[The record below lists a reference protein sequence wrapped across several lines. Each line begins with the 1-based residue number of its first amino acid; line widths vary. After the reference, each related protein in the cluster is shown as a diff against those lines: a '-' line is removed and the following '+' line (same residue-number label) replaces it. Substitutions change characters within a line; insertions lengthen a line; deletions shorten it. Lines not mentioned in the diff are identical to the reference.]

1 MFHSKKNNI
10 YNYTKSQ
17 LSLDLDSLGF
27 KSYQTNQIWGW
38 IYTKGIDDFDKI
50 TNVSKTNIGIL
61 KDNFMFEK
69 SNVST
74 SKESFDGTL
83 KFLVKFIDNKEV
95 ESVFIPETN
104 RSTLCISS
112 QIGCTLSCKFCHTG
126 TQTLVRNLE
135 PYEIVAQILVAK
147 NLINDWDQK
156 NRKLTN
162 LVFMGMGEPFFNY
175 DNLVKA
181 LEIICDPDGLNF
193 AKKRITISTSGLVP
207 EILKCSKELKTNLA
221 ISLHATNDKLRNE
234 IMGINKK
241 YPLHDLFSACQ
252 IYNRE
257 NPDQKITFEYVMLNG
272 VNDSNENAFELI
284 KLIKKY
290 NLNCKVNLIPFNPW
304 DGCNFK
310 NSSINNLKQFQE
322 ILKKNNLIATIRK
335 TRGDDVMGACG
346 QLKSAS
352 ERERKKPNKTNLQ

>member
-10 YNYTKSQ
+10 YKYTKSQ
-17 LSLDLDSLGF
+17 LTSNLDALGF
-27 KSYQTNQIWGW
+27 RGYQVSQIWSW
-38 IYTKGIDDFDKI
+38 VYAKGVDDFAKM
-50 TNVSKTNIGIL
+50 TNVSKANIKIL
-61 KDNFMFEK
+61 ESNFVFEK
-69 SNVST
+69 LTT
-74 SKESFDGTL
+74 SKLLESFDGTL

-95 ESVFIPETN
+95 ESVYIPEDT

-135 PYEIVAQILVAK
+135 PHEIVAQILLTK
-147 NLINDWDQK
+147 NLIHDWNQT

-181 LEIICDPDGLNF
+181 LEIICDPAGLNF

-207 EILKCSKELKTNLA
+207 EILKCSKDLKTNLA
-221 ISLHATNDKLRNE
+221 ISLHATNDKLRSE

-272 VNDSNENAFELI
+272 VNDSLENAFELI

-304 DGCNFK
+304 EGCNYT

-335 TRGDDVMGACG
+335 TRGEDVMGACG

-352 ERERKKPNKTNLQ
+352 QRERKERGKI

>member
-17 LSLDLDSLGF
+17 LSLALDSLGF
-27 KSYQTNQIWGW
+27 KNYQTNQIWGW
-38 IYTKGIDDFDKI
+38 IYAKGINDFDKI

-61 KDNFMFEK
+61 KENFMFENLNI
-69 SNVST
+69 SNL
-74 SKESFDGTL
+74 KESFDGTL

-95 ESVFIPETN
+95 ESVYIPETT

-135 PYEIVAQILVAK
+135 PNEIVAQILVTK

-175 DNLVKA
+175 DNLAKA
-181 LEIICDPDGLNF
+181 LEVICDPDGLNF

-234 IMGINKK
+234 IMGINKNIRSTI
-241 YPLHDLFSACQ
+241 YSAHVKF
-252 IYNRE
+252 IIV
-257 NPDQKITFEYVMLNG
+257 KI
-272 VNDSNENAFELI
+272 
-284 KLIKKY
+284 LIKKLL
-290 NLNCKVNLIPFNPW
+290 LNMLCLV
-304 DGCNFK
+304 
-310 NSSINNLKQFQE
+310 
-322 ILKKNNLIATIRK
+322 A
-335 TRGDDVMGACG
+335 
-346 QLKSAS
+346 
-352 ERERKKPNKTNLQ
+352 